1 MSPPQPS
8 PRHRLVVLGDSLS
21 QGFMSGAIHRTDVS
35 YPALVARTLGLDRHG
50 FRVPDFRGAGGLPL
64 NLERIIRSL
73 SDNFG
78 REVRWWEAPLAFA
91 SLRSQM
97 DVIEDYWERGPGSKP
112 LHEHT
117 TYHNL
122 AVWGYRVSDVQSV
135 TSQLC
140 DDVIPEP
147 IDHWFKQVPE
157 RSHYRT
163 ARRVLNPAN
172 RSAYRNRSAMDAARE
187 FARDGGIENLV
198 VFLGS
203 NNVLGTVNELR
214 VVLSTDE
221 DARRPPHQRATNLDR
236 PKHFA
241 AAYRHLADQ
250 ILSLGAQRVF
260 VGTVPHVTIP
270 PISRGVGRRCP
281 EGYFDYYTRPW
292 IWDDEFR
299 PHLHRYLD
307 RQQARTIDATVDAYN
322 ATIRHIADRNGWH
335 VFDTCQLLDDLSYRR
350 HGSDDQPPLSPF
362 LAAALERRSDLA
374 YLVDEHH
381 RATLDTRFM
390 ATSPESPRHLERGGL
405 FSLDGIHP
413 TTIGYGLIAE
423 TLLLAMRTAG
433 VEFPG
438 DGYLDWDHVLDQDSL
453 VSQPPALLANL
464 RHAMRIFDRRG
475 LLAAVLGEFRGGYR
489 QRAIY

>member
-1 MSPPQPS
+1 MSPNSQP

-50 FRVPDFRGAGGLPL
+50 FSVPDFRGAGGLPL
-64 NLERIIRSL
+64 NIERIIRAL
-73 SDNFG
+73 SEEFG

-112 LHEHT
+112 SSLHA

-122 AVWGYRVSDVQSV
+122 AVWGYRVSDVHTV

-163 ARRVLNPAN
+163 ARRVLNPASLAAFRG
-172 RSAYRNRSAMDAARE
+172 RSALGAAADL
-187 FARDGGIENLV
+187 ARDGGIENLV

-203 NNVLGTVNELR
+203 NNALGTVNELR
-214 VVLSTDE
+214 LLPSTDE
-221 DARRPPHQRATNLDR
+221 DVHRPPHLRVTNLDR
-236 PKHFA
+236 PEHFA
-241 AAYRHLADQ
+241 RAYHELAERVQ
-250 ILSLGAQRVF
+250 ALGAQRVF

-270 PISRGVGRRCP
+270 PITRGVG
-281 EGYFDYYTRPW
+281 EQSEDGYYEHYTRPW
-292 IWDDEFR
+292 IWDDEFEPGAHR
-299 PHLHRYLD
+299 HLSRHE
-307 RQQARTIDATVDAYN
+307 ARRIDATIDEYN
-322 ATIRHIADRNGWH
+322 IVIRGLADRHGWH
-335 VFDTCQLLDDLSYRR
+335 LFDTCQLLDDIAYRR
-350 HGSDDQPPLSPF
+350 THPNKRPRLSP
-362 LAAALERRSDLA
+362 ALTEALTRRPDLE
-374 YLVDEHH
+374 YLVDDD
-381 RATLDTRFM
+381 RRVALDTRFL
-390 ATSPESPRHLERGGL
+390 ATDPESPKHIERGGL

-423 TLLLAMRTAG
+423 RLLLAMRTAG

-438 DGYLDWDHVLDQDSL
+438 DGDLDWDHVLAEDTL
-453 VSQPPALLANL
+453 VSSPPALLANL
-464 RHAMRIFDRRG
+464 RHALRILDRRK
-475 LLAAVLGEFRGGYR
+475 LLAAVLGEFRGAYR
-489 QRAIY
+489 PRAIY